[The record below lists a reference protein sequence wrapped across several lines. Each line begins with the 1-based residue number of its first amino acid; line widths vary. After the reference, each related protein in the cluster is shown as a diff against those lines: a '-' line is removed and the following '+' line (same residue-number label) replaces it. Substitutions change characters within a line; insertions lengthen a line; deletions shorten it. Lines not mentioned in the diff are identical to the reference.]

1 MRIGFI
7 GLGYMGA
14 PMAGRLVAAAHD
26 VRVFNRSA
34 APVERLAA
42 HGAVPARS
50 AGDAAQ
56 GASVVLTAL
65 PTPAAVEAVYAE
77 LATSA
82 VAGQVYVDHSTVAL
96 ATSHL
101 CAGLIR
107 DSGADF
113 LDAPVSGGPEG
124 AEGGTLAIMVGGR
137 EKAFQAAL
145 PVLEILGTN
154 IYLCGET
161 GAGTA
166 MKLVNQL
173 LVGVHT
179 LAAAEAYTLAVTLGL
194 DPDLLQKVIG
204 NSYGASRMFAR
215 NAPRFASGDFQSHS
229 PIRLLTKDLGLIVDE
244 IKRLELPLRLAELAW
259 EHDARL
265 VDAGGGEMDIAS
277 VVGLLAH
284 TSTGQGGSP
293 RMSEST

>member
-1 MRIGFI
+1 MRVGFI

-14 PMAGRLVAAAHD
+14 PMAGRLVAASHE
-26 VRVFNRSA
+26 VRVFNRSGG
-34 APVERLAA
+34 PMERLAA
-42 HGAVPARS
+42 QGAMRASS
-50 AGDAAQ
+50 AQDAAE
-56 GASVVLTAL
+56 GAAVVLTAL
-65 PTPAAVEAVYAE
+65 PTTASVEAVYAE
-77 LATSA
+77 LAASA

-96 ATSHL
+96 ATSDL

-107 DSGADF
+107 RSGADF

-124 AEGGTLAIMVGGR
+124 AEGGTLTIMVGGR
-137 EKAFQAAL
+137 ESAFQAAL
-145 PVLEILGTN
+145 PVLEVLGTN

-194 DPDLLQKVIG
+194 NPDLLQKVID

-215 NAPRFASGDFQSHS
+215 NVPRFASGDFQSHS
-229 PIRLLTKDLGLIVDE
+229 PLRLLTKDLGLIVDE
-244 IKRLELPLRLAELAW
+244 IKRLGLPLRLAPLAW
-259 EHDARL
+259 EQDARL
-265 VDAGGGEMDIAS
+265 VSEGGGELDIAS
-277 VVGLLAH
+277 VVGLLA
-284 TSTGQGGSP
+284 QGSP
-293 RMSEST
+293 GQASRPE

>member
-7 GLGYMGA
+7 GLGFMGA
-14 PMAGRLVAAAHD
+14 PMAGRLVAASHE

-42 HGAVPARS
+42 LGAVPAES
-50 AGDAAQ
+50 AADAAQ
-56 GASVVLTAL
+56 GAALVLTAL
-65 PTPAAVEAVYAE
+65 PTPAAVEVVYAE
-77 LATSA
+77 LAASA

-96 ATSHL
+96 ATSDL

-107 DSGADF
+107 KRGADF

-124 AEGGTLAIMVGGR
+124 AEGGTLTIMVGGR
-137 EKAFQAAL
+137 DSAFDAAL
-145 PVLEILGTN
+145 PVLELLGTN

-194 DPDLLQKVIG
+194 DADLVQKVIG

-215 NAPRFASGDFQSHS
+215 NVPRFATGDFQSHA
-229 PIRLLTKDLGLIVDE
+229 PVRLLTKDLGLIVDE
-244 IKRLELPLRLAELAW
+244 IKRLKLPLQLAAVAW
-259 EHDARL
+259 EHDTRL
-265 VDAGGGEMDIAS
+265 VGQGRGELDIAS
-277 VVGLLAH
+277 VVGLLGE
-284 TSTGQGGSP
+284 TSPGQASRP
-293 RMSEST
+293 E